1 MSNRFLKPLY
11 SYVYSEEFDP
21 RDFDARL
28 KLQKEI
34 YLLQEEGIKVDD
46 NYDFLWYKHGPYSQ
60 ALQNDILNLS
70 NTPDISLKYT
80 DEAKRI
86 LGDLRLMIN
95 SNTQYTVTN
104 WVECLA
110 SLQYLRSNVFGRSS
124 KDIDII
130 NELKKRKPHLNNDKE
145 NHKAIRLLKKYI
157 G

>member
-11 SYVYSEEFDP
+11 SFVYGEEFNP
-21 RDFDARL
+21 QDFEARL

-34 YLLQEEGIKVDD
+34 YLLQEEGIKVGD
-46 NYDFLWYKHGPYSQ
+46 YDFLWYKHGPYSQ

-70 NTPDISLKYT
+70 ITPKVNLKYT
-80 DEAKRI
+80 DEAKSI
-86 LGDLRLMIN
+86 LSELKSMIF
-95 SNTQYTVTN
+95 TKTEYTLPC

-124 KDIDII
+124 KDVDII
-130 NELKKRKPHLNNDKE
+130 RELQKRKPHLNNNKE
-145 NHKAIRLLKKYI
+145 NQKAIRLLKKYI